1 MRGRIIGG
9 TRRAYAK
16 KAAGRI
22 GVAAS
27 VAAMLAT
34 QSLAAPPTSAAAAA
48 LAGQATRRVIV
59 IMKSQLPVAPAGS
72 AAAIVRSAA
81 IARYQA
87 PTMSELS
94 QTRATDIRSF
104 QLVSAIAATVSA
116 GEEAR
121 LKASPGVAEVVPD
134 VIIQGAPG
142 QITSPVSSPVSV
154 PAGHVAQP
162 PATAPPGPSL
172 TPHTIPR
179 ACGPHGHVLLDSEGL
194 ALTSTDSGT
203 PHAKTAR
210 SLGIT
215 GAGVKVA
222 WIADGVDPGNV
233 NFIRPDGTSAFDPAT
248 GGDYQDFTGEGPG
261 QTTDGDEAFLDAN
274 TIGGQGRHVYD
285 VSHFGAQPDPGPCN
299 IRIEGVAPG
308 ASMVGLDVFGTTD
321 DTTESNFLQAVDYAV
336 LTDHVNVINESFGD
350 NPFPD
355 VTALDVMKRFN
366 DAAVAAG
373 VTITVSSGD
382 AGSTNTIGSPA
393 TDPQVISVGAST
405 DFRFYAQTNYGAARY
420 FATTGWLD
428 DNISSL
434 SSGGFDEAGGTVN
447 LVAPGELSFASCDAS
462 PTYTGCTNLL
472 GQPSSIEL
480 NGGTSESSPFVA
492 GAAALVIQAYRQAH
506 HGASPA
512 PALVKQILDTTATD
526 LGAPATEQGAG
537 LLDSYQAV
545 ELAESIST
553 PAGSPSPVGDT
564 LMTSPSQLTA
574 TGLPDSRTYRWPVRI
589 TNTAAHTQRVTLH
602 GRAFGPDRDVQTGTV
617 TLADGTS
624 PQFTNYQGLPNN
636 YRVIHFTVPPGQ
648 DRLDASIAYPAS
660 AAGAAACASSA
671 KCNARVRFILVDPRG
686 RLAASSLPQGVGNFG
701 NADVRYPVA
710 GAWTGVI
717 FSDAASIGG
726 TSGII
731 PWRVATERFE
741 PFGSIS
747 PSVVVL
753 RPGQS
758 QTVMVSVASPS
769 SPGDSGG
776 SIVVE
781 SAGRATSIPVTLR
794 TRVDVA
800 HGGALRGVLTGG
812 NGRSPGEG
820 QEDFYEFSVGPGVR
834 DITADV
840 SLSNDAGD
848 PVHAYLVSPDGDTL
862 GSGQNA
868 LGGSNG
874 TSLTAYALNPAAG
887 SWTLIVDFAEPIV
900 GDEIAQPFTG
910 RIQFNQVTA
919 SASGLPDSTA
929 QQLPAGVPVTV
940 PVTITNHG
948 AAAEGFF
955 IDPRLDST
963 SNLMLAPLTTA
974 TNLTLPLTGTPPGWL
989 VPALT
994 SGISVVSAANLPVMF
1009 DSGTNLGDP
1018 DLASAP
1024 AGGGPLCADHE
1035 SLSYTPPGGS
1045 VTPGVWYAEP
1055 DECGPFPGPAP
1066 AGTASVTMTAR
1077 TRNFDSAVSSGPG
1090 DLWMVALNPSAP
1102 VTPADIAAGHTGT
1115 IDVTI
1120 TPSGAAGTV
1129 VRGDLYIDDIVGA
1142 VPGSATAT
1150 GTGDELAALP
1160 YAYTIK

>member
-1 MRGRIIGG
+1 MGG
-9 TRRAYAK
+9 TPRAYVK
-16 KAAGRI
+16 RAAGRL

-27 VAAMLAT
+27 VATLLAT
-34 QSLAAPPTSAAAAA
+34 QSLAATPTSAAAA
-48 LAGQATRRVIV
+48 LTGQATRRVIV

-72 AAAIVRSAA
+72 AAAIARSAA

-87 PTMSELS
+87 PTLSELS
-94 QTRATDIRSF
+94 QTRATDVRSF

-121 LKASPGVAEVVPD
+121 LKASPTVAEVVPD
-134 VIIQGAPG
+134 VIIQSAPDLA
-142 QITSPVSSPVSV
+142 SNPVSNPVSSLGRSLGRRA
-154 PAGHVAQP
+154 AGL
-162 PATAPPGPSL
+162 PGPSRTL
-172 TPHTIPR
+172 NTIPG
-179 ACGPHGHVLLDSEGL
+179 ACGPHGQALLDSEGL
-194 ALTSTDSGT
+194 ALTSTDSDT

-274 TIGGQGRHVYD
+274 TIAGQGRHVYD
-285 VSHFGAQPDPGPCN
+285 VSHFSAQPDPSPCN

-308 ASMVGLDVFGTTD
+308 ASMVGLDVFGTND

-336 LTDHVNVINESFGD
+336 LTDHVSVINESFGD

-355 VTALDVMKRFN
+355 VTSLDVMKRFN

-393 TDPQVISVGAST
+393 TDPKVISVGAST

-434 SSGGFDEAGGTVN
+434 SSGGFDETGGTVN

-472 GQPSSIEL
+472 GQPSNIEL

-492 GAAALVIQAYRQAH
+492 GAAALVIQAYRQTH
-506 HGASPA
+506 HGHSPA
-512 PALVKQILDTTATD
+512 PDLVKQILDSTATD
-526 LGAPATEQGAG
+526 LGAPAAEQGAG
-537 LLDSYQAV
+537 LLNSYQAV
-545 ELAESIST
+545 DLAESIST
-553 PAGSPSPVGDT
+553 PAGSPPPVGDT
-564 LMTSPSQLTA
+564 LMTSANQLTA
-574 TGLPDSRTYRWPVRI
+574 TGLPGSRAYRWPVRI
-589 TNTAAHTQRVTLH
+589 TNTGAHTQRVTLH

-636 YRVIHFTVPPGQ
+636 YRVFHFTVPPGQ

-660 AAGAAACASSA
+660 AAGAAACASGGT
-671 KCNARVRFILVDPRG
+671 CNARVRFILVDPRG

-710 GAWTGVI
+710 GPWTGVI

-747 PSVVVL
+747 PPVVVL

-758 QTVMVSVASPS
+758 QTVVVSVAAPS

-776 SIVVE
+776 SIVLD

-794 TRVDVA
+794 TLVDVA
-800 HGGALRGVLTGG
+800 RGGALRGVLTGG

-820 QEDFYEFSVGPGVR
+820 QEDFYEFGVGPGVR

-840 SLSNDAGD
+840 SLSSDSGD

-862 GSGQNA
+862 GSGQNT
-868 LGGSNG
+868 LGGSNA
-874 TSLTAYALNPAAG
+874 TSLTAYALNPVAG
-887 SWTLIVDFAEPIV
+887 PWTLIVDFAEPIV
-900 GDEIAQPFTG
+900 GDEISQPFTG
-910 RIQFNQVTA
+910 SIQFNQVTA
-919 SASGLPDSTA
+919 SASGLPDRA
-929 QQLPAGVPVTV
+929 GQKLPAGVPVTV
-940 PVTITNHG
+940 PVKITNHG
-948 AAAEGFF
+948 AAEEGFF

-963 SNLMLAPLTTA
+963 SDLMLAPLTTA
-974 TNLTLPLTGTPPGWL
+974 ANLTLPLTGTPPGWL

-994 SGISVVSAANLPVMF
+994 SGISVMSTANLPVMF
-1009 DSGTNLGDP
+1009 DSGTNVGDP

-1024 AGGGPLCADHE
+1024 TGPGPLCADSE

-1045 VTPGVWYAEP
+1045 VTAAVWYAEP

-1066 AGTASVTMTAR
+1066 AGTASMTMTAR
-1077 TRNFDSAVSSGPG
+1077 TRNFDSAVMTATG
-1090 DLWMVALNPSAP
+1090 DLWMVSLNPAAP
-1102 VTPADIAAGHTGT
+1102 VTPVNIAAGHTGT
-1115 IDVTI
+1115 VDVTI
-1120 TPSGAAGTV
+1120 TPSGPAGTV
-1129 VRGDLYIDDIVGA
+1129 VRGDLYIDDIVGD

-1160 YAYTIK
+1160 YSYTISR